1 MYSISDRVCSWS
13 LCEYISD
20 IAIHENH
27 MIFNLSLHC
36 FVNSLSVTDKNSLFK
51 EIIKCIFF
59 NYACMHLTLHVYNL
73 LVLNIGD
80 LVYLSF
86 VMIHY
91 TVQTYSLVQ
100 LKLILFNFNCL
111 SNNLR
116 FYKSISLW
124 HKNVPLLFV
133 FYRKILLEVWMKIYR
148 PDKIGQ
154 QRGLTVLLVELS

>member
-20 IAIHENH
+20 IAIRENH

-51 EIIKCIFF
+51 EIIKCILF

-73 LVLNIGD
+73 LVSNIGD

-116 FYKSISLW
+116 FLK
-124 HKNVPLLFV
+124 V
-133 FYRKILLEVWMKIYR
+133 FLYGIKILHFFLCFIERFYSKYGWKY
-148 PDKIGQ
+148 IG
-154 QRGLTVLLVELS
+154 RTKLANRED

>member
-27 MIFNLSLHC
+27 MTFNLSLHC
-36 FVNSLSVTDKNSLFK
+36 FVNSLLLQTKIAYSKKS
-51 EIIKCIFF
+51 F

-116 FYKSISLW
+116 FLK
-124 HKNVPLLFV
+124 V
-133 FYRKILLEVWMKIYR
+133 FLYGIKILHFFLCFIERFYSKYGWKY
-148 PDKIGQ
+148 IG
-154 QRGLTVLLVELS
+154 RTKLANRED

>member
-1 MYSISDRVCSWS
+1 MHKQFLLRWNNVFNKRSCLQLIIMW
-13 LCEYISD
+13 
-20 IAIHENH
+20 IHKRYRDTRKSH
-27 MIFNLSLHC
+27 DLHC

-51 EIIKCIFF
+51 EIIKCILF

-116 FYKSISLW
+116 FLK
-124 HKNVPLLFV
+124 V
-133 FYRKILLEVWMKIYR
+133 FLYGIKMFHFFLCFIERFYSKYGWKY
-148 PDKIGQ
+148 IG
-154 QRGLTVLLVELS
+154 RTKLANRED

>member
-1 MYSISDRVCSWS
+1 
-13 LCEYISD
+13 
-20 IAIHENH
+20 

-51 EIIKCIFF
+51 EIIKCILF

-73 LVLNIGD
+73 LVSNIGD

-116 FYKSISLW
+116 FLKVFLW
-124 HKNVPLLFV
+124 HKNFPLHFV
-133 FYRKILLEVWMKIYR
+133 FYRKILHEVWIWMKIYR